1 MTREDWM
8 QLIEEMMVGMLEDMP
23 PDRAAYLIAWND
35 ALTCY
40 HGVQTGLLTME
51 QALAIRDGIPPGGVP
66 PAKE

>member
-1 MTREDWM
+1 MKRADWM
-8 QLIEEMMVGMLEDMP
+8 QLIEELMIGMVEDMP

-35 ALTCY
+35 ALAAF